1 MGDTLSCIATEISSM
16 NSNFSLWGKG
26 QLIVLFNSTKFAK
39 NTIFVGN
46 KTDTSDS
53 LLNLLMKKFWW
64 IDYIDQVFDII
75 TLINS
80 NTNEEMLS
88 WTILQDDYPFR
99 ICDISLPQC
108 NTGFIYFLISKPRKT
123 FGDIG
128 KTNCLRNRLR
138 QYKSDLGSSQIYD
151 HLQF

>member
-1 MGDTLSCIATEISSM
+1 ML
-16 NSNFSLWGKG
+16 
-26 QLIVLFNSTKFAK
+26 
-39 NTIFVGN
+39 
-46 KTDTSDS
+46 DS
-53 LLNLLMKKFWW
+53 LLNILMKKSSWTNYM
-64 IDYIDQVFDII
+64 DHVLDII
-75 TLINS
+75 MLNNS
-80 NTNEEMLS
+80 NKNEEMLS
-88 WTILQDDYPFR
+88 RTMLQDDYPFR